1 MDNNLMTIVALG
13 VLSGVLFTIV
23 MFCEIKLAIRA
34 KAYDKTM
41 RTLLGEKKEEEK
53 DNAKH

>member
-1 MDNNLMTIVALG
+1 MTIVALG

-34 KAYDKTM
+34 KAYDKTV